1 MSSEENFEK
10 KKKKSQVDGLELG
23 RLMGVIARVDPEL
36 YEAISK
42 IAEET
47 NDTPTN
53 VVVKSLK
60 NYFLIQKVEA
70 SNMNVG
76 QLLIAFDVFTRIA
89 EMITRIYTSLGA
101 LFFSEMT
108 NAIGSIIDKRVQ
120 ERLEAFGS
128 QGGVVVQGERKPSEL
143 EVRLKNRMFDIL
155 EAVVEEVLKQV
166 FKISGLKIPE
176 QLKAKIPVEIHI
188 EEEKKEEK
196 GVEVKV
202 T

>member
-1 MSSEENFEK
+1 MSSEEGAEK
-10 KKKKSQVDGLELG
+10 KEKKRRQVDALEFG
-23 RLMGVIARVDPEL
+23 RIMGVIARSDPEL

-53 VVVKSLK
+53 VVIKSLK
-60 NYFLIQKVEA
+60 NYFLIQKIEA
-70 SNMNVG
+70 TNMNVG

-89 EMITRIYTSLGA
+89 ETITRIYTSLGA

-108 NAIGSIIDKRVQ
+108 NAIGAIIDKRVQ
-120 ERLEAFGS
+120 ERLELVSNNKG
-128 QGGVVVQGERKPSEL
+128 GERPSEL
-143 EVRLKNRMFDIL
+143 ELRLKSKLADIV
-155 EAVVEEVLKQV
+155 EGVVEEMLRSVLK
-166 FKISGLKIPE
+166 IGGLKVPE
-176 QLKAKIPVEIHI
+176 SLKVKVPVELHI
-188 EEEKKEEK
+188 EEEKPSE

>member
-1 MSSEENFEK
+1 MSSEEGAEK
-10 KKKKSQVDGLELG
+10 KEKKRRQVDALEFG
-23 RLMGVIARVDPEL
+23 RIMGVIARSDPEL

-53 VVVKSLK
+53 VVIKSLK
-60 NYFLIQKVEA
+60 NYFLIQKIEA
-70 SNMNVG
+70 TNMNVG

-89 EMITRIYTSLGA
+89 ETITRIYTSLGA

-108 NAIGSIIDKRVQ
+108 NAIGAIIDKRVQ
-120 ERLEAFGS
+120 ERLELVSNNKG
-128 QGGVVVQGERKPSEL
+128 GERPSEL
-143 EVRLKNRMFDIL
+143 ELRLKSKLADIV
-155 EAVVEEVLKQV
+155 EGVVEEMLRYVLKLG
-166 FKISGLKIPE
+166 GLKVPE
-176 QLKAKIPVEIHI
+176 SLKVKVPVELHI
-188 EEEKKEEK
+188 EEEKPSE